1 VRYRR
6 SAIGFLWTMLH
17 PLAMMLVMSF
27 VFSSLFRFEV
37 PNFAVYALSG
47 IVFWNFFSQAV
58 VASMNSLRGNAGL
71 LTKLPVPKAVF
82 PLATVLAGLVNL
94 VCALVPLIA
103 LMVATGHPVSPS
115 LAVLPAA
122 ILVAG
127 CFTLGAGLLLSPL
140 ATFFTDT
147 VELVSI
153 LLMLLFYL
161 TPVFYPESIVPGHLR
176 WVLDAN
182 PVRWILNVFRLPIY
196 AGVWPDLGTLGLAAL
211 LGLGLLAAGAAAF
224 RATSHRIALY
234 L

>member
-1 VRYRR
+1 
-6 SAIGFLWTMLH
+6 
-17 PLAMMLVMSF
+17 MMLVMSF

-103 LMVATGHPVSPS
+103 LMIATGHPVSPS
-115 LAVLPAA
+115 LVVLPAA
-122 ILVAG
+122 IVVAG

-140 ATFFTDT
+140 AAFFTDT

-161 TPVFYPESIVPGHLR
+161 TPVFYPESIVPDHLR
-176 WVLDAN
+176 WVLDVN
-182 PVRWILNVFRLPIY
+182 PVRWILEVFRLPIY
-196 AGVWPDLGTLGLAAL
+196 AGVWPDLGSLGLAAL